1 MAGGDFERHIATHAL
16 THDDRLCDLLPGAQ
30 PDEILGEAF
39 DRIRLLRLVALTMP
53 PQLGI
58 QRPTL
63 YNKMKRYAIE
73 I

>member
-16 THDDRLCDLLPGAQ
+16 THDDRLYDLLPGAQ

-53 PQLGI
+53 AQFGS
-58 QRPTL
+58 QHPTL
-63 YNKMKRYAIE
+63 TGE
-73 I
+73 IPPSGA